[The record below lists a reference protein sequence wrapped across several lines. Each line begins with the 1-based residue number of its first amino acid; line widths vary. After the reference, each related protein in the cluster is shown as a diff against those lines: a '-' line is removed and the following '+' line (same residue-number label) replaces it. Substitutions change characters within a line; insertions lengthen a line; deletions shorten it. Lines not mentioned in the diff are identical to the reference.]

1 MKNLLIVTVALI
13 GIAACNLMD
22 KKAGQLS
29 DEQRRNALK
38 DSSNYTTIKWLDS
51 TDRDLG
57 TAKEGAKLEIK
68 YRFKNIGTHNLII
81 SDVKPSCGCTTPEW
95 PQRPIPPGEED
106 VIKAVFDSQGK
117 PGANRKEIH
126 VLANTLPQ
134 NSTTLSFTVQIN
146 N

>member
-1 MKNLLIVTVALI
+1 MRNLLIVTIALT
-13 GIAACNLMD
+13 GLVACNSMD
-22 KKAGQLS
+22 KKPGALS

-68 YRFKNIGTHNLII
+68 YRFKNTGTHNLVI
-81 SDVKPSCGCTTPEW
+81 SDVKASCGCTTPDW
-95 PQRPIPPGEED
+95 PQTPIPPGQED
-106 VIKAVFDSQGK
+106 VIKAVFDSENK
-117 PGANRKEIH
+117 PGTNRKEIH

-134 NSTTLSFTVQIN
+134 SSTTLSFTVQIN
-146 N
+146 K